1 MKYRTSI
8 LAPLLCLLILLP
20 ILAQAQTLYRW
31 VDDRGEVHYGQVPP
45 AGAQAEQIRRA
56 SPPSDRAAQER
67 LERAMGDSQERQDAQ
82 RNAAAEQGRQAESER
97 IRRENCTQARSNLE
111 TLTARGGRVTIRED
125 GAYRV
130 LEEEER
136 QRMLEET
143 QAQIREYCGDD
154 AR

>member
-1 MKYRTSI
+1 MKYRTLI
-8 LAPLLCLLILLP
+8 FAPLLCLLMLMP
-20 ILAQAQTLYRW
+20 ILAQAQALYRW

-45 AGAQAEQIRRA
+45 AGVQAEQIRRA

-67 LERAMGDSQERQDAQ
+67 LDRAVGASQERQDEQ
-82 RNAAAEQGRQAESER
+82 RRAASEQERQADSER
-97 IRRENCTQARSNLE
+97 IRRENCTQARNNLE
-111 TLTARGGRVTIRED
+111 TLTARGGRVTIREN

-143 QAQIREYCGDD
+143 QAQIEEYCGDA